1 VVRTLSYNDYKQ
13 QWIAIQSIEPA
24 GKGLI
29 MKFYIAEQN
38 IGSDATKEQAEK
50 LIELLKAK
58 GWDVEYG
65 IGRNVATEISE
76 FGQEERI
83 QDDFADDFMLCLS
96 LMEE

>member
-1 VVRTLSYNDYKQ
+1 
-13 QWIAIQSIEPA
+13 
-24 GKGLI
+24 

-65 IGRNVATEISE
+65 IGRNVATDMSE

-83 QDDFADDFMLCLS
+83 QDTFTDDFMLCLS

>member
-1 VVRTLSYNDYKQ
+1 
-13 QWIAIQSIEPA
+13 
-24 GKGLI
+24 

-38 IGSDATKEQAEK
+38 IGGDATKEHAEK

-65 IGRNVATEISE
+65 IGRNVATDISE
-76 FGQEERI
+76 FGQEEEI
-83 QDDFADDFMLCLS
+83 QDNFADDFMLCLS

>member
-1 VVRTLSYNDYKQ
+1 
-13 QWIAIQSIEPA
+13 
-24 GKGLI
+24 

-65 IGRNVATEISE
+65 IGRNVATDISE
-76 FGQEERI
+76 FGQEEGI
-83 QDDFADDFMLCLS
+83 QDTFADDFMLCLS
-96 LMEE
+96 LMED